1 MGVTITP
8 ARRVEARM
16 VAHDW
21 AWARENRKR
30 IAAHWEARRAARPA
44 MFNGTALMLRR
55 FDLADGVLTAEL
67 FETEYAALI
76 ALKDWGFPDGSVLN
90 VFASAV
96 PRTADG
102 TYILGEMGPHTAA
115 AGRVYFPCGTPDPSD
130 IGEGGRVD
138 LAASALR
145 ELREETGLVAPEGP
159 DPGWAIVREGGL
171 MALLRPVPL
180 AGDEAAVMAAIA
192 DHLAAE
198 AEPELSAIVPVRRR
212 ADLDPARMPGF
223 VRHYLEAVLSPDGAG
238 G

>member
-21 AWARENRKR
+21 VWARENRER

-44 MFNGTALMLRR
+44 MFNGTVLMLRR
-55 FDLADGVLTAEL
+55 WDLADGVLTAEL
-67 FETEYAALI
+67 FEAEYAALT
-76 ALKDWGFPDGSVLN
+76 ALKDWGFPDRSVLN
-90 VFASAV
+90 VFAAAV
-96 PRTADG
+96 PRTSDG
-102 TYILGEMGPHTAA
+102 AYILGEMGPHTAA
-115 AGRVYFPCGTPDPSD
+115 AGRVYFPCGTPDPTD
-130 IGEGGRVD
+130 IGPDGRVD

-159 DPGWAIVREGGL
+159 DPGWAIVRDGGL

-180 AGDEAAVMAAIA
+180 GQDEATVTAGIAA
-192 DHLAAE
+192 HLAAE
-198 AEPELSAIVPVRRR
+198 AEPELSAIVTVQGV
-212 ADLDPARMPGF
+212 ADLDSARMPGF
-223 VRHYLEAVLSPDGAG
+223 VRHYLAAVLSGDRAG